1 MLLIVASF
9 AIMPSCHSY
18 IQHSQPLTLQ
28 QQRRQAR
35 DIKFRSSR
43 ILAFE
48 NVEPALH
55 APLRRIVKGRLLHQ
69 QLANEGGLCL
79 PSGKVEAFK
88 NFKQGNISKSSYQA
102 ARAMLHN
109 ADEAKHAIVCQPKA
123 WSQPKSGGWSLVDIA
138 QSLCPPLESNLNI
151 WSGRDSWEDLSDD
164 VDANVSTLPAASC
177 LSPPVARESFVQCA
191 AVSSSKEEAFG
202 DIGNDV
208 ETPLSFLPPL
218 RVVPLGSGAVGTRPA
233 CVAPARVVNGTP
245 MQMSPDASEFV
256 PSSSETGCDL
266 LPTIGAQLDFLLQ
279 SLCTQLG
286 ACLMALSTN
295 GEHSLKSG
303 EMMKRT

>member
-1 MLLIVASF
+1 
-9 AIMPSCHSY
+9 MPSCRSY
-18 IQHSQPLTLQ
+18 IQAVQHSQPLTLQ

-177 LSPPVARESFVQCA
+177 LSPPVARESFVECA
-191 AVSSSKEEAFG
+191 AVSSSKE
-202 DIGNDV
+202 
-208 ETPLSFLPPL
+208 
-218 RVVPLGSGAVGTRPA
+218 
-233 CVAPARVVNGTP
+233 
-245 MQMSPDASEFV
+245 
-256 PSSSETGCDL
+256 
-266 LPTIGAQLDFLLQ
+266 
-279 SLCTQLG
+279 
-286 ACLMALSTN
+286 
-295 GEHSLKSG
+295 
-303 EMMKRT
+303 